1 MRATV
6 SVLVHRVFAPGH
18 ADSGNHAVSVAAP
31 GNRRSNTARCPHA
44 RGKPAFDQLSCHLT
58 VGQPATRLVAARSSS
73 RFQLA
78 MTAFLLIWS
87 PKKWPWPE
95 LPELAKRVATG
106 VAVTDVWGCGFAR
119 GILPGD
125 RVFLHRVA
133 QEPKGIFGSGY
144 VTRAP
149 YEVPDAA
156 TKRGYRLCIDF
167 VYDWLVDAHEA
178 PVISRDELRV
188 HPFSVQ
194 TWDAQSSGTVIKPI
208 AEGALEK
215 RWRELTGARK
225 APRLDTPAGPT
236 RSSKVTAHAAA
247 AATSAA
253 TNQPDT
259 HPKTASKP
267 ASRPA
272 IKTATKRTMTKRPQ
286 QD

>member
-1 MRATV
+1 
-6 SVLVHRVFAPGH
+6 
-18 ADSGNHAVSVAAP
+18 
-31 GNRRSNTARCPHA
+31 
-44 RGKPAFDQLSCHLT
+44 
-58 VGQPATRLVAARSSS
+58 
-73 RFQLA
+73 

-87 PKKWPWPE
+87 PRKWPWPE
-95 LPELAKRVATG
+95 LPDVAKRVSTG

-119 GILPGD
+119 SILPGD

-167 VYDWLVDAHEA
+167 VYDWLVDAHEGV
-178 PVISRDELRV
+178 VIPREMLRT

-215 RWRELTGARK
+215 RWAELTGKRK
-225 APRLDTPAGPT
+225 PPRLDAQPGPT

-247 AATSAA
+247 KKHAATKGVRKS
-253 TNQPDT
+253 
-259 HPKTASKP
+259 
-267 ASRPA
+267 
-272 IKTATKRTMTKRPQ
+272 
-286 QD
+286 

>member
-1 MRATV
+1 
-6 SVLVHRVFAPGH
+6 
-18 ADSGNHAVSVAAP
+18 
-31 GNRRSNTARCPHA
+31 
-44 RGKPAFDQLSCHLT
+44 
-58 VGQPATRLVAARSSS
+58 
-73 RFQLA
+73 

-95 LPELAKRVATG
+95 LPEVAKRVAAG
-106 VAVTDVWGCGFAR
+106 EAVTDAWGCGFAR

-167 VYDWLVDAHEA
+167 VYDRLVDAHQAVVIPREA
-178 PVISRDELRV
+178 LRA

-215 RWRELTGARK
+215 RWRALAGNPGDNLSGKPSANPGGDPN
-225 APRLDTPAGPT
+225 ASPGGDPPANPT
-236 RSSKVTAHAAA
+236 HRR
-247 AATSAA
+247 
-253 TNQPDT
+253 P
-259 HPKTASKP
+259 PPETAS
-267 ASRPA
+267 R
-272 IKTATKRTMTKRPQ
+272 
-286 QD
+286 

>member
-1 MRATV
+1 
-6 SVLVHRVFAPGH
+6 
-18 ADSGNHAVSVAAP
+18 
-31 GNRRSNTARCPHA
+31 
-44 RGKPAFDQLSCHLT
+44 
-58 VGQPATRLVAARSSS
+58 
-73 RFQLA
+73 

-95 LPELAKRVATG
+95 LPDVAKRVAAG
-106 VAVTDVWGCGFAR
+106 VAVSDVWGCGFAR

-133 QEPKGIFGSGY
+133 QQPKGIFGSGY

-149 YEVPDAA
+149 YEVPDPA

-178 PVISRDELRV
+178 PVIPCEMLRTF
-188 HPFSVQ
+188 PFSVQ

-215 RWRELTGARK
+215 RWAELTGKRK
-225 APRLDTPAGPT
+225 QPKLDTPAGPT

-247 AATSAA
+247 AQRAA
-253 TNQPDT
+253 ASPEDSK
-259 HPKTASKP
+259 PKTASNQASKQRRAP
-267 ASRPA
+267 ATRTTVKKA
-272 IKTATKRTMTKRPQ
+272 VTKRAQ
-286 QD
+286 QG

>member
-1 MRATV
+1 M
-6 SVLVHRVFAPGH
+6 HR
-18 ADSGNHAVSVAAP
+18 D
-31 GNRRSNTARCPHA
+31 RRTTDR
-44 RGKPAFDQLSCHLT
+44 LSCRRHTSRHDTTLSAALFHT
-58 VGQPATRLVAARSSS
+58 VCSDLV
-73 RFQLA
+73 

-95 LPELAKRVATG
+95 LPAVAKRVAAG
-106 VAVTDVWGCGFAR
+106 VAVADVWGCGFAR

-149 YEVPDAA
+149 YEVPDPA

-167 VYDWLVDAHEA
+167 VYDWVIDAHEGV
-178 PVISRDELRV
+178 VIPRDMLRT

-215 RWRELTGARK
+215 RWAELTGKRK
-225 APRLDTPAGPT
+225 PPKLDTPKGLP
-236 RSSKVTAHAAA
+236 RSSKVTAHRAAA
-247 AATSAA
+247 EKTAATGRA
-253 TNQPDT
+253 
-259 HPKTASKP
+259 KTAPKP
-267 ASRPA
+267 
-272 IKTATKRTMTKRPQ
+272 TANKPTAKRTHKI
-286 QD
+286 

>member
-1 MRATV
+1 MPFPIH
-6 SVLVHRVFAPGH
+6 SVFEH
-18 ADSGNHAVSVAAP
+18 
-31 GNRRSNTARCPHA
+31 
-44 RGKPAFDQLSCHLT
+44 
-58 VGQPATRLVAARSSS
+58 
-73 RFQLA
+73 A

-95 LPELAKRVATG
+95 LPDIAKRVAAG
-106 VAVTDVWGCGFAR
+106 VAVSDVWGCGFAR
-119 GILPGD
+119 SILPGD

-178 PVISRDELRV
+178 PVIPREMLRTF
-188 HPFSVQ
+188 PFSVQ

-215 RWRELTGARK
+215 RWAELTGKRK
-225 APRLDTPAGPT
+225 PPKLDAPTGPT
-236 RSSKVTAHAAA
+236 RSSKVTAHAAVA
-247 AATSAA
+247 AK
-253 TNQPDT
+253 QI
-259 HPKTASKP
+259 TASDGSRTKPNTKPKP
-267 ASRPA
+267 ASKRTTRQPTEETNTPA
-272 IKTATKRTMTKRPQ
+272 TKPATKKAATKRA
-286 QD
+286 

>member
-1 MRATV
+1 
-6 SVLVHRVFAPGH
+6 
-18 ADSGNHAVSVAAP
+18 
-31 GNRRSNTARCPHA
+31 
-44 RGKPAFDQLSCHLT
+44 
-58 VGQPATRLVAARSSS
+58 
-73 RFQLA
+73 

-95 LPELAKRVATG
+95 LPDVAKRVASG

-119 GILPGD
+119 SILPGD

-149 YEVPDAA
+149 YEVADAA

-167 VYDWLVDAHEA
+167 VYDWLVDAHQQ
-178 PVISRDELRV
+178 PVISREALRV

-225 APRLDTPAGPT
+225 PPQLDPPAGPT
-236 RSSKVTAHAAA
+236 RSSKVTAHKAHSKATSKAAA
-247 AATSAA
+247 ADPARPSR
-253 TNQPDT
+253 
-259 HPKTASKP
+259 KT
-267 ASRPA
+267 R
-272 IKTATKRTMTKRPQ
+272 
-286 QD
+286 

>member
-1 MRATV
+1 
-6 SVLVHRVFAPGH
+6 
-18 ADSGNHAVSVAAP
+18 
-31 GNRRSNTARCPHA
+31 
-44 RGKPAFDQLSCHLT
+44 
-58 VGQPATRLVAARSSS
+58 
-73 RFQLA
+73 

-87 PKKWPWPE
+87 PRKWPWPE
-95 LPELAKRVATG
+95 LPDVAKRVAAG
-106 VAVTDVWGCGFAR
+106 VAVADVWGCGFAR

-149 YEVPDAA
+149 YEVPDTT

-167 VYDWLVDAHEA
+167 VYDWLVDAREGV
-178 PVISRDELRV
+178 VIPREMLRI

-215 RWRELTGARK
+215 RWAELTGKRK
-225 APRLDTPAGPT
+225 PPKLDTPAGPT

-247 AATSAA
+247 
-253 TNQPDT
+253 
-259 HPKTASKP
+259 
-267 ASRPA
+267 
-272 IKTATKRTMTKRPQ
+272 KRTRKS
-286 QD
+286 

>member
-1 MRATV
+1 MPFPIH
-6 SVLVHRVFAPGH
+6 SVFEH
-18 ADSGNHAVSVAAP
+18 
-31 GNRRSNTARCPHA
+31 
-44 RGKPAFDQLSCHLT
+44 
-58 VGQPATRLVAARSSS
+58 
-73 RFQLA
+73 A

-95 LPELAKRVATG
+95 LPDIAKRVAAG
-106 VAVTDVWGCGFAR
+106 VAVSDVWGCGFAR
-119 GILPGD
+119 SILPGD

-178 PVISRDELRV
+178 PVIPREMLRTF
-188 HPFSVQ
+188 PFSVQ

-215 RWRELTGARK
+215 RWAELTGKRK
-225 APRLDTPAGPT
+225 PPKLDAPTGPT
-236 RSSKVTAHAAA
+236 RSSKVTAHAAVA
-247 AATSAA
+247 AK
-253 TNQPDT
+253 QI
-259 HPKTASKP
+259 TASDGSRTKPNTKPKP
-267 ASRPA
+267 ASKRTTRQPTEETNTPA
-272 IKTATKRTMTKRPQ
+272 TKPATKKAATKRARQ
-286 QD
+286 A